1 MDTMR
6 LAIFSAFP
14 QELKCILKNFKP
26 IKNLRRHPFSTFL
39 TKYLNSEIIL
49 VQTGM
54 GTRNAEAA
62 MKYILEEYGPDFIL
76 SIGFGGALY
85 DGALIG
91 DLVWASR
98 VILVPEDIL
107 KGLIPSS
114 YNMESYLLE
123 VPDAGEIFSKLSEKV
138 SMKEGCILTCE
149 RYIKKSEIK
158 KHLSKD
164 LSFPVCDMETF
175 FLAKL
180 SVNQGLP
187 FFAVRSITDRADEEI
202 PPEFLYVTDESRKYK
217 LSRALSL
224 ILSKPKL
231 IKDVIRTGRASTI
244 ASNNLWLVVKALT
257 EIIEDSLRQDHRES

>member
-6 LAIFSAFP
+6 LAVFSAFP
-14 QELKCILKNFKP
+14 HELKCIVKNFKP

-49 VQTGM
+49 VHTGM
-54 GTRNAEAA
+54 GTRNAETAL
-62 MKYILEEYGPDFIL
+62 KYILKEYSPDFIL

-98 VILVPEDIL
+98 VILVSEDVL
-107 KGLIPSS
+107 KGSPLAS

-123 VPDAGEIFSKLSEKV
+123 VPDAREIFSRLSGKV
-138 SMKEGCILTCE
+138 SMHEGCILTCE

-180 SVNQGLP
+180 SIEQGLP

-202 PPEFLYVTDESRKYK
+202 PPEFFGVTDESGRYR
-217 LSRALSL
+217 LFRALSL
-224 ILSKPKL
+224 ILSKPGL
-231 IKDVIRTGRASTI
+231 IKDVIRTGRSSSI
-244 ASNNLWLVVKALT
+244 ASNNLWHLVKT
-257 EIIEDSLRQDHRES
+257 IIEIM

>member
-14 QELKCILKNFKP
+14 HELKCIVKNFKP

-39 TKYLNSEIIL
+39 AKYLNSEIIL

-62 MKYILEEYGPDFIL
+62 LKYTLEEYDPDFIL

-98 VILVPEDIL
+98 VILIPEDIL
-107 KGLIPSS
+107 NGLRPSS

-123 VPDAGEIFSKLSEKV
+123 IPDTGEIFTKLSGRVNMHK
-138 SMKEGCILTCE
+138 GCILTCE
-149 RYIKKSEIK
+149 RYMKKSEVK
-158 KHLSKD
+158 KYLSKD
-164 LSFPVCDMETF
+164 ISFPVCDMETF

-180 SVNQGLP
+180 SIEQRLP
-187 FFAVRSITDRADEEI
+187 FFAVRSITDRSDEEI
-202 PPEFLYVTDESRKYK
+202 PSEFLGVTDESGKYK
-217 LSRALSL
+217 LFRALSL
-224 ILSKPKL
+224 ILSKPWL
-231 IKDVIRTGRASTI
+231 IKDVIRTGRSSGIAST
-244 ASNNLWLVVKALT
+244 NLWHLVKA
-257 EIIEDSLRQDHRES
+257 IIEIM